1 MIKDGRGKGM
11 MKGKEKEKEK
21 EMTMPASLLEL
32 IPEKY
37 RYAATIGNNPEDI
50 KK

>member
-11 MKGKEKEKEK
+11 MKGKEKEK